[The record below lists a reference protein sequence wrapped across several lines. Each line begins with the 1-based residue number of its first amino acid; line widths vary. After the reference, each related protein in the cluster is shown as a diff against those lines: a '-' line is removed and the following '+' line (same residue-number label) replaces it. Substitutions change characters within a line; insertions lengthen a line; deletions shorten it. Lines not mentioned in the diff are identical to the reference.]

1 MIAEEKGVPL
11 LRNREVGEASEPGLL
26 RRVWDESKKLWRIVG
41 PAIFLR
47 TTSYSMTLVTQAF
60 AGHLGDLELAAMSV
74 AATFSGFN
82 FGLMLGMASAL
93 ETLCG
98 QAYGAKKHHM
108 LGVYLQRSWI
118 VLFGCAVL
126 LLPLYILATPLLELV
141 GEPAELARE
150 AGRVCIWFIPT
161 HLSFA
166 FLFPLNRFFQS
177 QLKNSVSA
185 VTSGLVLA
193 VHVFLSWV
201 VVYKLDQGL
210 RGAALTLGFSWWL
223 QVLGQF
229 AYLACGGCPQTWKG
243 FSMDA
248 FFELWEFV
256 KLSAASGVML
266 WYLRLLLLL
275 FPGFLVWINCT

>member
-1 MIAEEKGVPL
+1 
-11 LRNREVGEASEPGLL
+11 
-26 RRVWDESKKLWRIVG
+26 
-41 PAIFLR
+41 
-47 TTSYSMTLVTQAF
+47 
-60 AGHLGDLELAAMSV
+60 
-74 AATFSGFN
+74 
-82 FGLMLGMASAL
+82 MASAL

-126 LLPLYILATPLLELV
+126 LLPVYILATPLLELM

-150 AGRVCIWFIPT
+150 AGRVCIWIIPM

-193 VHVFLSWV
+193 VHIFLSWL

-210 RGAALTLGFSWWL
+210 RGAALTLCFSWWL

-229 AYLACGGCPQTWKG
+229 SYVACGRCPETWKG

-248 FFELWEFV
+248 FLELWEFV

-266 WYLRLLLLL
+266 WYVCLSLSTLSLFSSLRQQVVIICPKNKLERPVPNRLDRS
-275 FPGFLVWINCT
+275 V